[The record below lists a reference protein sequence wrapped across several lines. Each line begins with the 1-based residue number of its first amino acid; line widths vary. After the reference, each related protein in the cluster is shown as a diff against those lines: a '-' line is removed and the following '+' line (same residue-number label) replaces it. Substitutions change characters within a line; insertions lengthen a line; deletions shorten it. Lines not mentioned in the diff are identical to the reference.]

1 MNRIAMLV
9 LFIVNLAG
17 CQTPPAEQGADASP
31 SYRREDV
38 TGSNIGRRVV
48 RRAPTD
54 EELQEARETL
64 EGMRDD
70 QTRRNLPRPK

>member
-1 MNRIAMLV
+1 MNRIAALL
-9 LFIVNLAG
+9 LFIAQLAG
-17 CQTPPAEQGADASP
+17 CQTAPAEQDADAAP
-31 SYRREDV
+31 GYRREDV

-48 RRAPTD
+48 RKAPTD

>member
-1 MNRIAMLV
+1 MNRIAALL
-9 LFIVNLAG
+9 LFIAQLAG
-17 CQTPPAEQGADASP
+17 CQTAPAEQDADAAP
-31 SYRREDV
+31 GYRREDV
-38 TGSNIGRRVV
+38 TGSNIGRRVI
-48 RRAPTD
+48 RKAPTD

>member
-1 MNRIAMLV
+1 MNRIAALL

-17 CQTPPAEQGADASP
+17 CQTPPAAQEADASP

-38 TGSNIGRRVV
+38 TGSNIGRRVI

>member
-1 MNRIAMLV
+1 MNRIAALL

-17 CQTPPAEQGADASP
+17 CQTTPAEQKADAEP

-38 TGSNIGRRVV
+38 TGSNIGRRVI

>member
-1 MNRIAMLV
+1 MNRIAALL
-9 LFIVNLAG
+9 LFIAHLAG
-17 CQTPPAEQGADASP
+17 CQTAPAEQEADAAS

-48 RRAPTD
+48 RKAPTD
-54 EELQEARETL
+54 EELQDARETL

>member
-1 MNRIAMLV
+1 MNRIAALL

-17 CQTPPAEQGADASP
+17 CQTTPAEQEADAAP

-48 RRAPTD
+48 RKAPTD

-70 QTRRNLPRPK
+70 QMRRNLPRPK